1 MIAEHSNAVACRRIA
16 DAFRSAEPST
26 LAALIASDVV
36 WHVPGAHA
44 MAGYIRGRDQLL
56 GWFRRLRTK
65 GFWLTED

>member
-16 DAFRSAEPST
+16 D
-26 LAALIASDVV
+26 ALIASDVV